1 MNKNLVS
8 KKNKTLKVLLATGV
22 IASPLLVSHQVD
34 AASATTAP
42 KVEVPGPDTV
52 ADAKYAVIANFN
64 EDSTLTYNSVAK
76 KYIKTFTNADGTQ
89 GSYIV
94 NVPDTAKGKIQATYT
109 NVGDFNG
116 KSLDLIITVTDWTKT
131 KNVASGQYFGFDDKS
146 VSFNQGGYD
155 NVSLNYQYVYSGT
168 TTPAKE
174 VTGGYMTFTDID
186 SVQGLGF
193 PQSTMDKIGNI
204 YVSEDTWLTTETK
217 NGTTWFTSPD
227 KLSSQ
232 KDQFAMLTMLFNGDS
247 FDVTFTKDYSG
258 YIELQDGA
266 NYKLDYTASEHGNT
280 YGYINKKPVPTELL
294 VPYKTVSDSDEK
306 DKQTNVLNQLNEDF
320 TYTISHTVPD
330 EYEDF
335 YYKSYEIKD
344 AIEPSI
350 SIKDIKVL
358 DRNNKDVTSWF
369 DNKTSGNNLSL
380 VSKADILSKPEFY
393 NNTYKVVVTS
403 KINNAVDLSKYYKD
417 SSFNIPNTASV
428 IKDGSEKKTNATST
442 VFKPKATTIDKS
454 VIEADGK
461 QVDQTNI
468 KRSTDYKY
476 NVDLVVT
483 DNPMLKSLVISDDL
497 VDELNYMS
505 AKVLDSTGKDITA
518 EGTLTVDE
526 TKESVQWKA
535 KDAKKYAGQK
545 LKLEITAQVKKD
557 ADLSKYTDKDGN
569 FVIPNTAD
577 VIVDGTTTS
586 SDKVDVTVLKDP
598 SKTVVKKSASD
609 DTLEVGQSYS
619 YSIETTVTDDK
630 NVKEVIVIDDLED
643 VLEAK
648 SAKVFDKDG
657 KDITAEGTLTID
669 EEKEI
674 ITWKAK
680 DGSKY
685 IGQKLTLAIDTFIK
699 KDADLSKYT
708 SEDGKVVIPN
718 TAKAIVGIDKDGKV
732 VEEEIES
739 NKVDVTTTPKVEEPT
754 TEAPT
759 TEEPT
764 TETPTTGAPTTETST
779 TEKPESVVVPTTT
792 EKPSVEKIEKP
803 QTQSILPHTGSKS
816 LDFLLYAGAA
826 ISLFGAVGYF
836 VYRKKFSEE

>member
-1 MNKNLVS
+1 MNKKLVS

-22 IASPLLVSHQVD
+22 IASPLLVSQKVE

-76 KYIKTFTNADGTQ
+76 EYIKTFTNADGTQ

-94 NVPDTAKGKIQATYT
+94 NVPDTAKGKIQATYA

-258 YIELQDGA
+258 YIELQDGT

-320 TYTISHTVPD
+320 TYTISYTVPD

-350 SIKDIKVL
+350 SIKGIKVL
-358 DRNNKDVTSWF
+358 D
-369 DNKTSGNNLSL
+369 
-380 VSKADILSKPEFY
+380 
-393 NNTYKVVVTS
+393 
-403 KINNAVDLSKYYKD
+403 
-417 SSFNIPNTASV
+417 
-428 IKDGSEKKTNATST
+428 
-442 VFKPKATTIDKS
+442 
-454 VIEADGK
+454 
-461 QVDQTNI
+461 
-468 KRSTDYKY
+468 
-476 NVDLVVT
+476 
-483 DNPMLKSLVISDDL
+483 
-497 VDELNYMS
+497 
-505 AKVLDSTGKDITA
+505 
-518 EGTLTVDE
+518 
-526 TKESVQWKA
+526 
-535 KDAKKYAGQK
+535 
-545 LKLEITAQVKKD
+545 
-557 ADLSKYTDKDGN
+557 
-569 FVIPNTAD
+569 
-577 VIVDGTTTS
+577 
-586 SDKVDVTVLKDP
+586 
-598 SKTVVKKSASD
+598 
-609 DTLEVGQSYS
+609 
-619 YSIETTVTDDK
+619 
-630 NVKEVIVIDDLED
+630 
-643 VLEAK
+643 
-648 SAKVFDKDG
+648 
-657 KDITAEGTLTID
+657 
-669 EEKEI
+669 
-674 ITWKAK
+674 
-680 DGSKY
+680 
-685 IGQKLTLAIDTFIK
+685 
-699 KDADLSKYT
+699 
-708 SEDGKVVIPN
+708 
-718 TAKAIVGIDKDGKV
+718 
-732 VEEEIES
+732 
-739 NKVDVTTTPKVEEPT
+739 
-754 TEAPT
+754 
-759 TEEPT
+759 
-764 TETPTTGAPTTETST
+764 
-779 TEKPESVVVPTTT
+779 
-792 EKPSVEKIEKP
+792 
-803 QTQSILPHTGSKS
+803 
-816 LDFLLYAGAA
+816 
-826 ISLFGAVGYF
+826 
-836 VYRKKFSEE
+836 